1 MHYQDKFNF
10 LNQMEENLLNGLGK
24 QLKYLKPDVLLLE
37 AEKGQFAVEVFQYI
51 LMNEERF
58 HVFLGG
64 E

>member
-1 MHYQDKFNF
+1 
-10 LNQMEENLLNGLGK
+10 MEENLLNGLGK